1 MNFEI
6 SYNDENRNSNLAT
19 LFYSNDESF
28 RISLSGKCLNSL
40 NNLNQVNFKLIELY
54 MNENFICF

>member
-54 MNENFICF
+54 MN